1 MTKKP
6 VMPRLGALEAFE
18 AAGRLGSFQ
27 AAASV
32 LHVTPSAVSRQIQ
45 ALEGDLGVVLF
56 HRLHRG
62 VRLTEEGALYLHEV
76 QTALS
81 RIARATERLVGEEPE
96 GRLRLSVL
104 PSFAGNWL
112 LPRLRDFEQQ
122 HPGVSVEMRATT
134 DYADFE
140 RDDVDA
146 AIRFGTGPWAGL
158 YNEPLLELRYY
169 PVCAAEIA
177 TRLRAPADLARERL
191 LQETH
196 VPQAWPQWLAEAG
209 VPALEPAERRT
220 FDNAQL
226 VLDAAMAGQG
236 VALSA
241 DVLAARYLGDGRLVR
256 PFQHEAVSAA
266 TYHFVCRRSDLE
278 RGAVRAL
285 HRWIVRT
292 MGAEHAA
299 GAES

>member
-1 MTKKP
+1 
-6 VMPRLGALEAFE
+6 MPRLGALEVFE

-27 AAASV
+27 AAAAL

-45 ALEGDLGVVLF
+45 SLEDELGVPLF

-62 VRLTEEGALYLHEV
+62 VRLTEEGAIYLGEV

-81 RIARATERLVGEEPE
+81 RIARATERLVGDEPE

-112 LPRLRDFEQQ
+112 LPRLGDFEAQ
-122 HPGVSVEMRATT
+122 HPRVAIEMRATT

-146 AIRFGTGPWAGL
+146 AIRFGTGPWPGL
-158 YNEPLLELRYY
+158 HNEPLLELRFF
-169 PVCAAEIA
+169 PVCTPQIA
-177 TRLRAPADLARERL
+177 QSLREPGDLARQRL
-191 LQETH
+191 LHESH
-196 VPQAWPQWLAEAG
+196 VPYAWPQWLKVAG
-209 VPALEPAERRT
+209 VEGLAAAQDRT

-236 VALSA
+236 VALTTQI
-241 DVLAARYLGDGRLVR
+241 LAERHLSQGQLVR
-256 PFQHEAVSAA
+256 PFAQEAPSQA
-266 TYHFVCRRSDLE
+266 TYHFVCRRSDLQ
-278 RGAVRAL
+278 RPALRAL
-285 HRWIVRT
+285 HRWIVT
-292 MGAEHAA
+292 AMGR
-299 GAES
+299 G